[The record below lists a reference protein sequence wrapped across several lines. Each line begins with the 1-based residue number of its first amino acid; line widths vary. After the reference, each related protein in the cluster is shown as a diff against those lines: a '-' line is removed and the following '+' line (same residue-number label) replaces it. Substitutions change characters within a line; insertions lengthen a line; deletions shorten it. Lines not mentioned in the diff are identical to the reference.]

1 MWLAPLEPGMGWLVL
16 LKPGSVLLERLGP
29 ELLGRLGPGQ
39 LEQPGLELL
48 ARRRRR
54 LDVVLRAIFRHTRSR
69 LFLRRDLPTE

>member
-16 LKPGSVLLERLGP
+16 VELGPVLLERVEP

-39 LEQPGLELL
+39 LGRPGLELL